1 MGSRVPETAP
11 QTKALLFTS
20 HQVPDASKLKQKE
33 CTKKGEEGEAL
44 IREREREREKERERE
59 RERERSEI
67 KNKIKNERERET
79 QQRTLRSIRKC
90 EDRSMISEKADV
102 EMEM

>member
-44 IREREREREKERERE
+44 ITQ

-67 KNKIKNERERET
+67 KKKTKKNE
-79 QQRTLRSIRKC
+79 
-90 EDRSMISEKADV
+90 
-102 EMEM
+102 